1 MKISSRPPQ
10 KREPVPRADSAHES
24 VQTGT
29 QAAHT
34 GAVNSTAAGGD
45 DDFLSIAGIPAA
57 ELTPRVQAALQ
68 TLMAEIASLR
78 QSVTHLKDQ
87 VKAAEAQADQDP
99 LLPVLNR
106 RAFMRDLDRALAM
119 ARRYGT
125 RAVLVFID
133 VDGLKSINDGHGHA
147 AGDAALTHLVTTIT
161 DNIRSGDSFG
171 RLGGDEFGLL
181 LAETDA
187 PLATTKME
195 NLAARVRQT
204 PIEVEA
210 AMVPVRLSYGLCALS
225 EAATDHTLTSEALLA
240 LADTRM
246 YARKGLITR

>member
-10 KREPVPRADSAHES
+10 KRKPVPRADPAHES
-24 VQTGT
+24 VQMGT
-29 QAAHT
+29 QAARP
-34 GAVNSTAAGGD
+34 GAVNSTAADGD

-68 TLMAEIASLR
+68 TLMAEITSLR
-78 QSVTHLKDQ
+78 QSVAHLKDQ

-133 VDGLKSINDGHGHA
+133 VDGLKSINDRHGHA